1 MRRVEWWSRML
12 VALALTKKLHLV
24 QVNYRPYF
32 CCEPVMNVLA
42 SLQFFYGC
50 GCVQVCHSVKVSEN
64 PHLLTMCICV
74 HQNMC
79 VFTHRPQ
86 INLICQRAKHQG
98 TVVPY

>member
-1 MRRVEWWSRML
+1 ML